1 MAKRRHNKAALIRE
15 IEAEKPGATA
25 SEIVAALATKR
36 VKVTPA
42 YIYALRAKGSKP
54 RKGKASNGRP
64 KAAALSGVE
73 ALVKAKKMA
82 DQLGGVDAARELLA
96 ALARLV

>member
-15 IEAEKPGATA
+15 IQAQKPDATA
-25 SEIVAALATKR
+25 NEIVAALAAKK

-42 YIYALRAKGSKP
+42 YIYALRAKN
-54 RKGKASNGRP
+54 GKP
-64 KAAALSGVE
+64 KAGAVKGVD

-82 DQLGGVDAARELLA
+82 DALGGVDAAREMLA
-96 ALARLV
+96 WVAKLV

>member
-15 IEAEKPGATA
+15 IEAEKPDATA
-25 SEIVAALATKR
+25 SEVVAAIAAKR

-42 YIYALRAKGSKP
+42 YIYALRAKGN
-54 RKGKASNGRP
+54 GKP
-64 KAAALSGVE
+64 KAVSGVE

-96 ALARLV
+96 TLAKLV